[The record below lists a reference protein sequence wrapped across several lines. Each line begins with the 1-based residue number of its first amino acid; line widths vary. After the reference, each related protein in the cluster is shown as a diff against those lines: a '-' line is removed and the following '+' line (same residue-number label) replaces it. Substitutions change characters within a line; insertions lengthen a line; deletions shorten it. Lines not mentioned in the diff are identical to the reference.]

1 MTWVNTLIPNK
12 FPTIKNDHPR
22 VVIPFYDV
30 KGNVFAF
37 QGRAFGIEEPKYIT
51 IKLDVNKRR
60 VYGLDRLNMNEQV
73 KIVEGPIDS
82 MFLKN
87 CLFENRELSTGPK
100 APCTSIFGQ
109 YLGQCSRLIFN
120 ILRLFITSVGSS

>member
-51 IKLDVNKRR
+51 IKLEENKRR
-60 VYGLDRLNMNEQV
+60 IYGLDRLNMNEQV

-87 CLFENRELSTGPK
+87 AIAVAGSDLEMKQLKNK
-100 APCTSIFGQ
+100 AVYIFDNEPSIEIIKMQ
-109 YLGQCSRLIFN
+109 N
-120 ILRLFITSVGSS
+120 